1 MTALE
6 RRTLAAGLAVTTAL
20 AALFPVFEST
30 QWFLRVMGA
39 ILAVTGAGLL
49 GRRVRLPRPL
59 QPLLELLVLSAYL
72 AVVFAG
78 GTLHDGLPTSHT
90 VTALHTLVSQSR
102 LDLRRYAP
110 PVAPSAGLVMITAA
124 GVGAVAVLVDL
135 IAVLLDRVVLAGLPL
150 LALFGV
156 PSAVLPG
163 GLGSV
168 PFAIGAIGWLILLL
182 EEGDERV
189 GRWGMP
195 MRYTAPGTRPGG
207 DDANLGRVGRRIGA
221 AAVGLAVTVPV
232 LIPGLDHRLISGHAS
247 GNGAG
252 NGSSQ
257 ATTYNP
263 ITRLRD
269 QLVLPQPRQL
279 LVYSTDDPNPDYLR
293 MTTLDVYN
301 GSGWGSSRLEADRD
315 QARVQKGIRP
325 DDVTAPTRSLTL
337 RVAIDHDHLD
347 VHWLPVSF
355 GPRKIDVDGAWLWD
369 PTSQTVFS
377 AARTTKNLSPYTVTA
392 DRVLPTHDALE
403 LAGNGG
409 SYPRAV
415 QRYTA
420 PIRVSSEV
428 LALAGRLT
436 RGKTT
441 AFDKAIALQDYFTN
455 PANGFIY
462 DLDATEPGPGQD
474 PLDAFLQGKHGFCEQ
489 YATAMAALLRVEGI
503 PSRVAVGFT
512 AGQAVRGHRGTYSVT
527 TSDAHAWPEAWFL
540 GSGWVRFEPTPG
552 AVGATRPDYTVP
564 VGAAPGTDPQKH
576 PTPAPSGSA
585 GRNFFDPEK
594 LLKGPSSS
602 SPLATT
608 PTGAGVLWWVVPA
621 TLLLLGAA
629 PFCLTRARRRVR
641 RRRIDPLVAWEQ
653 LRDDLTDVGLP
664 WHESDSPRTVAG
676 RHGGSVPLLRLATAV
691 EMALYAPEGRVPA
704 SDLVADGNAVR
715 RELLASAT
723 RGRRWRALV
732 FPPSTLGWAA
742 HGVSERVADAFDLV
756 DRVFALLGRPF
767 RKVLRAG

>member
-1 MTALE
+1 MTVLE
-6 RRTLAAGLAVTTAL
+6 RRTLAAGLAVATAL
-20 AALFPVFEST
+20 AALFPVFTST
-30 QWFLRVMGA
+30 TWFLRVFGA
-39 ILAVTGAGLL
+39 IVAVTGAGLL

-59 QPLLELLVLSAYL
+59 QPVLQLLALLSYLVL
-72 AVVFAG
+72 VFAS
-78 GTLHDGLPTSHT
+78 GTLHYGLPTAHT
-90 VTALHTLVSQSR
+90 LTALHALVSQSR
-102 LDLRRYAP
+102 LDMNRYAP
-110 PVAPSAGLVMITAA
+110 PVVPSAGLVLVTAA

-163 GLGSV
+163 GLGSL
-168 PFAIGAIGWLILLL
+168 PFAIGAVGWLVLLL
-182 EEGDERV
+182 EEGGERV
-189 GRWGMP
+189 GRWGTP
-195 MRYTAPGTRPGG
+195 MRYAAPGARPGG

-221 AAVGLAVTVPV
+221 AAVGLAITVPLV
-232 LIPGLDHRLISGHAS
+232 IPGLDHRLISGHGS

-252 NGSSQ
+252 NGSNQ

-269 QLVLPQPRQL
+269 QLTLPHPRQL
-279 LVYSTDDPNPDYLR
+279 LVYSTDDPSPDYLR
-293 MTTLDVYN
+293 MTTLDLYT

-315 QARVQKGIRP
+315 QARVQSGIRA
-325 DDVTAPTRSLTL
+325 DDVTAPTRALTL

-355 GPRKIDVDGAWLWD
+355 GPRKVDVDGAWLWD

-392 DRVLPTHDALE
+392 DRVLATRDALE

-409 SYPRAV
+409 PYPSAV

-436 RGKTT
+436 HGKTT

-462 DLDATEPGPGQD
+462 DLNATEPGPGQD

-512 AGQAVRGHRGTYSVT
+512 AGQPVPGHRGTYSVT
-527 TSDAHAWPEAWFL
+527 TSDAHAWPEAWFQ

-552 AVGATRPDYTVP
+552 AVGATQPDYTVP
-564 VGAAPGTDPQKH
+564 TGTRPATGPGAHPVPTSSPGKFH
-576 PTPAPSGSA
+576 I
-585 GRNFFDPEK
+585 FDPE
-594 LLKGPSSS
+594 LLLRSPGATG
-602 SPLATT
+602 PLAAQGGHRAWWLLVPAAVLLLSTT
-608 PTGAGVLWWVVPA
+608 PF
-621 TLLLLGAA
+621 LLNLL
-629 PFCLTRARRRVR
+629 RRRLR
-641 RRRIDPLVAWEQ
+641 HRRIDPLVAWEQ
-653 LRDDLTDVGLP
+653 LRDDLTDIGLP
-664 WHESDSPRTVAG
+664 WHESDTPRTVAD
-676 RHGGSVPLLRLATAV
+676 RHGSSAALVRLATAV
-691 EMALYAPEGRVPA
+691 EMTLYAPEGRVPA

-715 RELLASAT
+715 RELLASAG
-723 RGRRWRALV
+723 RGKRWRALV
-732 FPPSTLGWAA
+732 LPPSTLSWAA
-742 HGVSERVADAFDLV
+742 HSLSERVADGFDLV